1 MADILPQLI
10 DFATQ
15 LDLQRLI
22 VIQTTLCLF
31 AALRS
36 VPVYNLPLLFFG
48 LYAYQHHDSIEPLQ
62 QFAGFTA
69 FSVLLDIVW
78 FLLIPSFGFGEGL
91 TIAVLLFKPMTIISA
106 LQLLKYRGDP
116 FSPLGAGMSWT
127 GLRSQGYDGTGD
139 RYHALADD
147 MDDLRDAEEISI
159 PRHHSQQQGR
169 NRNNSQHSSS
179 FVTTNSSRSTSVKSN
194 RTGSG
199 HHVDLG
205 VHSGSNVST
214 TAIAPPSP
222 HGNGHGSPRSLGV
235 ASFKDDHK
243 DKVGHAFSEDEDEGL
258 DATAGAGAATAGT
271 GHEGAVSNTDH
282 ARAGYQPF

>member
-69 FSVLLDIVW
+69 FSILLDIVW
-78 FLLIPSFGFGEGL
+78 FLLTPSFGFGEGL
-91 TIAVLLFKPMTIISA
+91 TIAVLLFKPMSIISA

-169 NRNNSQHSSS
+169 NRTSQHSSS
-179 FVTTNSSRSTSVKSN
+179 FATTNSSRSTSVKSS

-205 VHSGSNVST
+205 IHSGSNVSAS
-214 TAIAPPSP
+214 AIAPSSP
-222 HGNGHGSPRSLGV
+222 RGNGHGSPGSVGV

-243 DKVGHAFSEDEDEGL
+243 DKVGHAFSEDEDESP
-258 DATAGAGAATAGT
+258 DTAAPAAATAT
-271 GHEGAVSNTDH
+271 GHEGPVSNTDH

>member
-78 FLLIPSFGFGEGL
+78 FLLTPSFGFGEGL
-91 TIAVLLFKPMTIISA
+91 TIAVLLIK
-106 LQLLKYRGDP
+106 QV
-116 FSPLGAGMSWT
+116 SWT

-169 NRNNSQHSSS
+169 NRNSQHSSS

-199 HHVDLG
+199 HQVDLG
-205 VHSGSNVST
+205 VHSGSNVSAS
-214 TAIAPPSP
+214 AISPPS
-222 HGNGHGSPRSLGV
+222 HYGNGHGSPRSPGV
-235 ASFKDDHK
+235 ASMKDDHK
-243 DKVGHAFSEDEDEGL
+243 DKVGHAFSEDEDEGP
-258 DATAGAGAATAGT
+258 DAAVATAAAAAT
-271 GHEGAVSNTDH
+271 GHEGPVSNSDH

>member
-1 MADILPQLI
+1 MADILPQLV

-15 LDLQRLI
+15 LDLQRII
-22 VIQTTLCLF
+22 VAQTTLCLF

-48 LYAYQHHDSIEPLQ
+48 IYAYQHHDSIEPLQ

-69 FSVLLDIVW
+69 FSILLDIVW
-78 FLLIPSFGFGEGL
+78 FLLTPGFGFGEGM
-91 TIAVLLFKPMTIISA
+91 TVAVLLFKPLTIISA

-116 FSPLGAGMSWT
+116 FSPLGAVGAGMSWT

-159 PRHHSQQQGR
+159 PRHHSQQHGR
-169 NRNNSQHSSS
+169 SRNSQHSSS

-194 RTGSG
+194 RTGSA
-199 HHVDLG
+199 HHVDVGNTVGG
-205 VHSGSNVST
+205 VT
-214 TAIAPPSP
+214 TASASIHHPQQHQQ
-222 HGNGHGSPRSLGV
+222 HGNVVGSPRSVGM
-235 ASFKDDHK
+235 ASLKDDHK
-243 DKVGHAFSEDEDEGL
+243 DKVGHAFSEDEDE
-258 DATAGAGAATAGT
+258 DANNSQ
-271 GHEGAVSNTDH
+271 EGPSSNAEH
-282 ARAGYQPF
+282 ARAGYQSF